1 MIQFIKKHGEE
12 RVQEIRDQANMN
24 FTVEKEK
31 QIESEKKRL
40 FDQHDKNLNIAEVNL
55 KIERSAEANKTRI
68 AKMRST
74 NELVEGLLTDS
85 KIRMAENIEN
95 DADSYAELMK

>member
-1 MIQFIKKHGEE
+1 MNNQQKDDILTSMILFIKKHGEE

-40 FDQHDKNLNIAEVNL
+40 TEMHEKNINIAEVNL

-68 AKMRST
+68 AKMRTT
-74 NELVEGLLTDS
+74 NELVEGLL
-85 KIRMAENIEN
+85 N
-95 DADSYAELMK
+95 

>member
-1 MIQFIKKHGEE
+1 MNNQQKDDILTSMILFIKKHGEE

-40 FDQHDKNLNIAEVNL
+40 TEQHEKNINIAEVNL

-68 AKMRST
+68 AKMRTT
-74 NELVEGLLTDS
+74 NELVEGLL
-85 KIRMAENIEN
+85 N
-95 DADSYAELMK
+95 